1 MKTTQKPYT
10 DINIPP
16 YLQAL
21 PEKALPYAL
30 LMRLDRPIGT
40 WLLFLPALA
49 SILLASGGIAGLG
62 VQGLVTILLFAVGA
76 IIMRG
81 AGCIINDLWD
91 RDIDKQVE
99 RTASRP
105 LASGAVSVRQ
115 ASAFLVVLL
124 FLGLVILLQF
134 SALAILLG
142 VLSLIFVAIY
152 PYMKRI
158 TWWPQA
164 FLGLTFNFGAL
175 IGWAAIDG
183 GVSMAALLLY
193 VGGFFW
199 TIGYDT
205 IYAAQDVE
213 DDELIGVR
221 STVRLFGAESK
232 RLVKYCYIITAFVW
246 GLALWAAA
254 GLPAALLVLL
264 PAMHFFWQYKSW
276 NWENRGQ
283 SLRLFKSNR
292 DAGLLLALGCAGAVF
307 LS

>member
-1 MKTTQKPYT
+1 MNKRQKHYT
-10 DINIPP
+10 DINIPS

-21 PEKALPYAL
+21 PKTMLPYAL

-49 SILLASGGIAGLG
+49 AILLAKGGWEGLG
-62 VQGLVTILLFAVGA
+62 WDGLKTILLFAMGA
-76 IIMRG
+76 VIMRG

-99 RTASRP
+99 RTSVRP
-105 LASGAVSVRQ
+105 LASGVVSVR
-115 ASAFLVVLL
+115 AALMFLFFLL
-124 FLGLVILLQF
+124 LSGLAILLQF
-134 SALAILLG
+134 NTVAIALG
-142 VLSLIFVAIY
+142 VLSLLFVFIY

-175 IGWAAIDG
+175 IGAAAVFELD
-183 GVSMAALLLY
+183 VSSVLLY

-221 STVRLFGAESK
+221 STVRLFGANSK
-232 RLVKYCYIITAFVW
+232 RLVRVCYSVAVVLWAI
-246 GLALWAAA
+246 ALWANS
-254 GLPAALLVLL
+254 GMGAALLVLL
-264 PAMHFFWQYKSW
+264 PAAHFVWQYKRW
-276 NWENRGQ
+276 NWENRAL
-283 SLRLFKSNR
+283 SLMLFKSNR
-292 DAGLLLALGCAGAVF
+292 DAGLLLCLACTGAHF
-307 LS
+307 MS

>member
-49 SILLASGGIAGLG
+49 SILLASDGIAGLG
-62 VQGLVTILLFAVGA
+62 VQGVVTIMLFAIGA

-115 ASAFLVVLL
+115 AVIFLAVLL
-124 FLGLVILLQF
+124 LLGLFILLQF

-183 GVSMAALLLY
+183 GFSMAALLLY
-193 VGGFFW
+193 FGGFFW

-232 RLVKYCYIITAFVW
+232 RLVKYCYIITTAIW
-246 GLALWAAA
+246 ALALWAAA
-254 GLPAALLVLL
+254 ALPAALLVLL
-264 PAMHFFWQYKSW
+264 PAVHFFWQYKSW

-292 DAGLLLALGCAGAVF
+292 DAGLLLALACAGAAF

>member
-1 MKTTQKPYT
+1 MNTKQKPYT

-21 PEKALPYAL
+21 PETLLPYAL

-49 SILLASGGIAGLG
+49 SILLASNGIAGVG
-62 VQGLVTILLFAVGA
+62 FSGLYIILLFAIGSVV
-76 IIMRG
+76 MRG
-81 AGCIINDLWD
+81 AGCIINDIWD

-99 RTASRP
+99 RTAQRP
-105 LASGAVSVRQ
+105 IASGAISVRK
-115 ASAFLVVLL
+115 AIL
-124 FLGLVILLQF
+124 FLGGLLFIGLAILMQF
-134 SALAILLG
+134 SLLAILLG
-142 VLSLIFVAIY
+142 ILSLIFVVIY

-175 IGWAAIDG
+175 IGWAAVSG
-183 GVSMAALLLY
+183 GFSMAALMIY

-221 STVRLFGAESK
+221 STVRLFGADSK
-232 RLVKYCYIITAFVW
+232 KLVKYCYILTGVFW
-246 GLALWAAA
+246 GIALWAASSA
-254 GLPAALLVLL
+254 AAIILVALPAAHL
-264 PAMHFFWQYKSW
+264 FWQYKIW
-276 NWENRGQ
+276 KWDDRGG
-283 SLRLFKSNR
+283 SLRLFKANR
-292 DAGLLLALGCAGAVF
+292 NAGLLFCLACAGAAF
-307 LS
+307 LA